1 MSQRA
6 GSSTSDWTIV
16 RPWRELLD
24 ADDISAMISVIRQYG
39 WLPALFGVALHALTR
54 GVFEYLSDPTV
65 IAEGYVFAWWPL
77 AFVVSLF
84 FGTFVVMFSW
94 FVYFGL
100 IGVIA
105 GFFSSKHDLA
115 LDTFKFGGYLT
126 AIFAPVFLIGSV
138 IILTVSAPAES
149 AAVTTESGDEFTEFA
164 TTAYSYVH
172 DTPQMHAVQ
181 ILKAGAWIVTG
192 FLMLPIV
199 QQLYEIDEKR
209 SVASVLPVTLAGVII
224 AFLV

>member
-6 GSSTSDWTIV
+6 GSSTSDWTIL

-24 ADDISAMISVIRQYG
+24 ADDISTMIGVIRQYG
-39 WLPALFGVALHALTR
+39 WLPALFGLALHALSR
-54 GVFEYLSDPTV
+54 GVFEYLSDPSV
-65 IAEGYVFAWWPL
+65 IAEGYVFAGWPL
-77 AFVVSLF
+77 ALVVNVF
-84 FGTFVVMFSW
+84 FGAFLVCFSW
-94 FVYFGL
+94 FLYFGL

-105 GFFSSKHDLA
+105 GFFSSRHDLA

-126 AIFAPVFLIGSV
+126 TLFVPVFLVGSV
-138 IILTVSAPAES
+138 VILTVSAPAES
-149 AAVTTESGDEFTEFA
+149 ATVTAENGDELSEFA
-164 TTAYSYVH
+164 TTAYSFVH
-172 DTPQMHAVQ
+172 STPQMHAVQ
-181 ILKAGAWIVTG
+181 ILKASAWIGIG

-199 QQLYEIDEKR
+199 KQLYEIDEKR